1 MFTSKQYIDG
11 IEPMAKTALIFYGG
25 WEGHEPEKTSQRF
38 ADILARHRYAVDR
51 VPDLDVL
58 TDASRM
64 AEYDLIV
71 PMYTQS
77 EISRDQET
85 GLLEAIKAGAGLA
98 GWHGGMGDAFRNST
112 EYQFACGGQW
122 VAHPGNIIDY
132 TVNILNHDDP
142 ITAGLSD
149 FEMRSEQYF
158 LHVDPSNEVLVTTT
172 FTGEHA
178 PWIAGTVMPVVWKR
192 KYGEGKVFYCSLGH
206 VDADFEVPEA
216 QTLVERGL
224 LWATR

>member
-1 MFTSKQYIDG
+1 
-11 IEPMAKTALIFYGG
+11 MAKNALIFYGG
-25 WEGHEPEKTSQRF
+25 WEGHEPEKTSKRF
-38 ADILARHRYAVDR
+38 ADILESHGYDLDR
-51 VPDLDVL
+51 VPNLDPL
-58 TDASRM
+58 TDADRM

-77 EISRDQET
+77 EISKEEEK
-85 GLLEAIKAGAGLA
+85 GLLDAVKAGAGLA

-132 TVNILNHDDP
+132 TVNITVHDDP
-142 ITAGLSD
+142 ITEGLSD
-149 FEMRSEQYF
+149 FQMHSEQYF
-158 LHVDPSNEVLVTTT
+158 MHVDPSNEVLVTTT

-178 PWIAGTVMPVVWKR
+178 PWVAGTVMPVVWKR
-192 KYGEGKVFYCSLGH
+192 KYGEGRVFYCSLGH
-206 VDADFEVPEA
+206 VDADFHVPEA